1 VPGRLLG
8 LAAGEAYHL
17 GGVLVLLG
25 LRLSADDGL
34 VRRLRGGQ
42 RERGLGPQLPR
53 QPPLALPPLRNHLD
67 LSSIAVK
74 DADKR
79 ERERERMTN
88 LLRRPVLRLGGGGEE
103 PPDAPEP
110 APPPLLLL
118 HLVAVSDLN
127 NATTHSPRRR
137 VSE

>member
-1 VPGRLLG
+1 ML
-8 LAAGEAYHL
+8 
-17 GGVLVLLG
+17 
-25 LRLSADDGL
+25 
-34 VRRLRGGQ
+34 
-42 RERGLGPQLPR
+42 
-53 QPPLALPPLRNHLD
+53 
-67 LSSIAVK
+67 I
-74 DADKR
+74 R
-79 ERERERMTN
+79 ERERERERERRTN
-88 LLRRPVLRLGGGGEE
+88 LLRRLVLRLGGGGEE